1 LSKIQSTIAWTFA
14 SSDLSVSLCD
24 WAGLYMCNGWDV
36 GMKLAN
42 KHLILQSIK
51 WKILSSVQTIFQ
63 TKWNLIKKT

>member
-1 LSKIQSTIAWTFA
+1 
-14 SSDLSVSLCD
+14 LCD

-51 WKILSSVQTIFQ
+51 
-63 TKWNLIKKT
+63 